1 MNRFAKI
8 YRSGVA
14 LMLLMGLSPVV
25 QATDHLIEAQAT
37 KFSPLLMFIEPGDTI
52 SWVTMVGH
60 DSRAIPGLVP
70 EGAEPWNLGM
80 GSNAS
85 VTLDVEGVYIYKCTP
100 HYSLGM
106 AGAIVVGK
114 ATNLE
119 QIKQHAKGMSKR
131 VVAKLLKAD
140 WPADHIVSEN

>member
-8 YRSGVA
+8 YRSGIA

-25 QATDHLIEAQAT
+25 QATEHIIEAQST
-37 KFSPLLMFIEPGDTI
+37 KFSPLFMFIDPGDTV
-52 SWVTMVGH
+52 SWVKMVGH
-60 DSRAIPGLVP
+60 DAQAIPELVP
-70 EGAEPWNLGM
+70 EGAELWHLGM
-80 GSNAS
+80 GVNGN
-85 VTLDVEGVYIYKCTP
+85 VTFDVEGVYIYKCTP

-119 QIKQHAKGMSKR
+119 QIKQHVKGMSKR
-131 VVAKLLKAD
+131 VLAKLLKAD
-140 WPADHIVSEN
+140 WPADRIVSEN